1 MQSIFFPMVKPEMLS
16 KFKTKW
22 SEYFVLTNTIQD
34 EKKPGLLKTE
44 FTTSTGR
51 IIALCP
57 KNYQIYC
64 NVKGK
69 FLN

>member
-1 MQSIFFPMVKPEMLS
+1 MTE
-16 KFKTKW
+16 FKKIW
-22 SEYFVLTNTIQD
+22 GQYFVLTNTVQD

-64 NVKGK
+64 SVKGK
-69 FLN
+69 LNLEK